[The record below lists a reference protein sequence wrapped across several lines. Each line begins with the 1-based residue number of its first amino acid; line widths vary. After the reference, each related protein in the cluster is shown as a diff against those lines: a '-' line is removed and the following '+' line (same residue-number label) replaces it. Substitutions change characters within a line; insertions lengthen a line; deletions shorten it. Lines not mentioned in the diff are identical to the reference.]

1 MKNILNGTLF
11 LFMVASANAVDVAA
25 VSAQAVSKASRI
37 TEVTEYLS
45 KGLKSIGAN
54 CKGALTY
61 CTEKATNAKSGV
73 VALAKKGVDQ
83 IKTFDSRHTI
93 VGAAAV
99 VVAATVLG
107 IFAYKQYTK
116 KPKPAEAA

>member
-11 LFMVASANAVDVAA
+11 LLLVTSANAADVAA
-25 VSAQAVSKASRI
+25 VSAQAVSQASRL
-37 TEVTEYLS
+37 TQVTEYVS

-61 CTEKATNAKSGV
+61 CTEKAASAKTGV

-107 IFAYKQYTK
+107 IFAYKQYNK